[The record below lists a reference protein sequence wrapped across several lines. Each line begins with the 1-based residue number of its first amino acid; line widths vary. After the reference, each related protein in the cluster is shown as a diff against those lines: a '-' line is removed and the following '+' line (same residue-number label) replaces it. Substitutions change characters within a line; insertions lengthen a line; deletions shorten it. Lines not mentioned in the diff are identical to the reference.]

1 MNVIK
6 MVKDKKVYF
15 EYYKQGELWYKT
27 ECGFKFPVPIE
38 DCGEASF
45 LKEDKATLF
54 MRYIRKQLEAIKEE
68 KSVLSSTV

>member
-1 MNVIK
+1 

-45 LKEDKATLF
+45 LKDDKATLF
-54 MRYIRKQLEAIKEE
+54 MRYIKKHIKNIELG
-68 KSVLSSTV
+68 KSESFA